1 MAIQPTPQA
10 ITQRD
15 HSQPPPITVFLP
27 TIFALLCSVAAAC
40 AEYRSAT
47 YVRV

>member
-15 HSQPPPITVFLP
+15 HSQPPPIT
-27 TIFALLCSVAAAC
+27 
-40 AEYRSAT
+40 
-47 YVRV
+47 